1 MDFATAKIELD
12 TPPNGWFSS
21 QKITFTNGEV
31 ADLTPSALP
40 TTPPTASPT
49 THAPT
54 KMPSGKAGKNS
65 KKI

>member
-1 MDFATAKIELD
+1 MDFATAEMELD

-31 ADLTPSALP
+31 ADITAGNM
-40 TTPPTASPT
+40 PPTATPT
-49 THAPT
+49 SRAPT
-54 KMPSGKAGKNS
+54 NAPSGKAGKKS